1 MVDLKGRTAIVTGA
15 GAGIGRSEALS
26 LARAGAHVIVNDV
39 AGGASGPRPAMSV
52 VAEIRAAGG
61 SAEASFDDISDSGG
75 ARRLIEQAA
84 EHDGELDILVC
95 NAGIVRDRTLV
106 NMSADEWDAVI
117 KVHLGGHFGPM
128 HFAAAHWRARSKDAG
143 APVYGRIIATSSEA
157 GLFGHDGQVNYS
169 AAKAGI
175 AAMAVV
181 AGRELSRYGVTA
193 NAICPRARTAMTAG
207 VVDGMEARPGEVDN
221 WDPEA
226 IPPFV
231 TYLAGPAAAD
241 INGQVFVVYGATVK
255 RMRMWSPMAEIVSD
269 RPWTDD
275 ELARRIPELGNGG
288 PMTNRSFEEYQ

>member
-1 MVDLKGRTAIVTGA
+1 VVDLAGRTAVVTGA
-15 GAGIGRSEALS
+15 GAGIGRSEALA
-26 LARAGAHVIVNDV
+26 LARAGAHVVVNDV
-39 AGGASGPRPAMSV
+39 GDGAGPRPAEN
-52 VAEIRAAGG
+52 VAREIRAAGG
-61 SAEASFDDISDSGG
+61 SAEANFDDVSDWEG
-75 ARRLIEQAA
+75 AQRLIAQGID
-84 EHDGELDILVC
+84 HDGELDILVC

-106 NMSADEWDAVI
+106 NMSAEEWDAVI
-117 KVHLGGHFGPM
+117 QVHLGGHFGPM
-128 HFAAAHWRARSKDAG
+128 HFAGAHWRARSKAAG

-157 GLFGHDGQVNYS
+157 GLFGHDGQINYS

-181 AGRELSRYGVTA
+181 AGRELDRYGVTA

-207 VVDGMEARPGEVDN
+207 VVPGMEAKPAGEVDN

-231 TYLAGPAAAD
+231 TYLAGSAAAD

-255 RMRMWSPMAEIVSD
+255 RMQMWSPTAEIVSD
-269 RPWTDD
+269 QPWTDD
-275 ELARRIPELGNGG
+275 ELARRVPELGKGG